1 MQEAVNMIIPHKIK
15 ILISISFINFLYS
28 NYYENL
34 FSLENKFEYR
44 LIEFS
49 LLESNHRDVFIL
61 NQPYSNELALK
72 LVEKSSIKVDRIL
85 DRFRYTK
92 KNKRNFRFSSKVGI
106 NNPKYDPYTNYKTYL
121 KLVALFD
128 FDNVLLFSSVDFDK
142 TLKDDNLFH
151 GDKNEWA
158 TVFIKDAYAVY
169 RKKGIEV
176 FGGRVSRNFGV
187 LNDFSSIL
195 SNYSYPFDHFG
206 FSLTKSNLK
215 FSFYTARLNNIRE
228 GIDLQ
233 GVVIENDFTTDGDT
247 LLNVMDTKRY
257 FAIQRLDF
265 KLSDNVQAALS
276 ASTVYGGPNQSF
288 ESEYLN
294 PLNIFYASQR
304 NSKIQMN
311 NLYQLNLLFK
321 NNLGSALYMDFLI
334 DDVIVNNEEGYKGS
348 DYKDNR
354 FALIVKFSKTN
365 LFFDKNLFFISYARI
380 WNETYLSYRNFENY
394 IFFNKSIGYPFNSYQ
409 SIKFSFT
416 NFSFKDFFNSIAISI
431 YQKGSNQ
438 ISSTEFFNESIQ
450 DFPSGEVIE
459 GTKVEI
465 DMRYAGPNNVDVFY
479 TYSLDSIDDMNNLST
494 HKFKLVY
501 NFQF

>member
-1 MQEAVNMIIPHKIK
+1 MR
-15 ILISISFINFLYS
+15 
-28 NYYENL
+28 L
-34 FSLENKFEYR
+34 F
-44 LIEFS
+44 
-49 LLESNHRDVFIL
+49 
-61 NQPYSNELALK
+61 
-72 LVEKSSIKVDRIL
+72 EKSNINVDRIL

-92 KNKRNFRFSSKVGI
+92 INKRNFRFSGKLGI
-106 NNPKYDPYTNYKTYL
+106 NNPKYDPHTNFKTYL
-121 KLVALFD
+121 KLQALFD

-158 TVFIKDAYAVY
+158 TVFIKNAYAVF

-176 FGGRVSRNFGV
+176 FGGRVSRNFGI
-187 LNDFSSIL
+187 LNEYSSIL

-215 FSFYTARLNNIRE
+215 FSFYTARLNNIQE
-228 GIDLQ
+228 GVDLQ
-233 GVVIENDFTTDGDT
+233 SVVIENDFTIEGDT

-265 KLSDNVQAALS
+265 KLSGNVQAALS

-288 ESEYLN
+288 EYEYLN
-294 PLNIFYASQR
+294 PMNIFYASQR
-304 NSKIQMN
+304 NSRIQMN

-321 NNLGSALYMDFLI
+321 NNSGSAVYIDFLI
-334 DDVIVNNEEGYKGS
+334 DDIIVNNEEGYNGS
-348 DYKDNR
+348 KYKDNR

-365 LFFDKNLFFISYARI
+365 LFFDKNLFSINYARV

-394 IFFNKSIGYPFNSYQ
+394 IFFNKSIGYPFNSYH
-409 SIKFSFT
+409 SIKLSLTDFRFE
-416 NFSFKDFFNSIAISI
+416 DFFNSIAISI
-431 YQKGSNQ
+431 YQKGSNE

-450 DFPSGEVIE
+450 DFPSGEVKE
-459 GTKVEI
+459 GIKFDI
-465 DMRYAGPNNVDVFY
+465 DIQYTGSNNVDLYY
-479 TYSLDSIDDMNNLST
+479 TYSLDMINDMDNLST

>member
-1 MQEAVNMIIPHKIK
+1 MR
-15 ILISISFINFLYS
+15 
-28 NYYENL
+28 L
-34 FSLENKFEYR
+34 F
-44 LIEFS
+44 
-49 LLESNHRDVFIL
+49 
-61 NQPYSNELALK
+61 
-72 LVEKSSIKVDRIL
+72 EKSNINVDRIL

-92 KNKRNFRFSSKVGI
+92 INKRNFRFSGKLGI
-106 NNPKYDPYTNYKTYL
+106 NNPKYDPHNNYKTYL
-121 KLVALFD
+121 KLQALFD

-158 TVFIKDAYAVY
+158 TVFIKNAYAVF

-176 FGGRVSRNFGV
+176 FGGRVSRNFGI
-187 LNDFSSIL
+187 LNEYSSIL

-215 FSFYTARLNNIRE
+215 FSFYTARLNNIQE
-228 GIDLQ
+228 GVDLQ
-233 GVVIENDFTTDGDT
+233 SVVIENDFTIEGDT

-265 KLSDNVQAALS
+265 KLSGNVQAALS

-288 ESEYLN
+288 EYEYLN
-294 PLNIFYASQR
+294 PMNIFYASQR
-304 NSKIQMN
+304 NSRIQMN

-321 NNLGSALYMDFLI
+321 NNSGSAVYIDFLI
-334 DDVIVNNEEGYKGS
+334 DDIIVNNEEGYNGS
-348 DYKDNR
+348 KYKDNR

-365 LFFDKNLFFISYARI
+365 LFFDKNLFSINYARV

-394 IFFNKSIGYPFNSYQ
+394 IFFNKSIGYPFNSYH
-409 SIKFSFT
+409 SIKLSLTDFRFE
-416 NFSFKDFFNSIAISI
+416 DFFNSIAISI
-431 YQKGSNQ
+431 YQKGSNE

-450 DFPSGEVIE
+450 DFPSGEVKE
-459 GTKVEI
+459 GIKFDI
-465 DMRYAGPNNVDVFY
+465 DIQYTGSNNVDLYY
-479 TYSLDSIDDMNNLST
+479 TFSLDMINDMDNLST

>member
-1 MQEAVNMIIPHKIK
+1 MR
-15 ILISISFINFLYS
+15 
-28 NYYENL
+28 L
-34 FSLENKFEYR
+34 F
-44 LIEFS
+44 
-49 LLESNHRDVFIL
+49 
-61 NQPYSNELALK
+61 
-72 LVEKSSIKVDRIL
+72 EKSNINVDRIL

-92 KNKRNFRFSSKVGI
+92 INKRNFRFSGKLGI
-106 NNPKYDPYTNYKTYL
+106 NNPKYDPHTNFKTYL
-121 KLVALFD
+121 KLQALFD

-158 TVFIKDAYAVY
+158 TVFIKNAYAVF

-176 FGGRVSRNFGV
+176 FGGRVSRNFGI
-187 LNDFSSIL
+187 LNEYSSIL

-215 FSFYTARLNNIRE
+215 FSFYTARLNNIQE
-228 GIDLQ
+228 GVDLQ
-233 GVVIENDFTTDGDT
+233 SVVIENDFTIEGDT

-265 KLSDNVQAALS
+265 KLSGNVQAALS

-288 ESEYLN
+288 EYEYLN
-294 PLNIFYASQR
+294 PMNIFYASQR
-304 NSKIQMN
+304 NSRIQMN

-321 NNLGSALYMDFLI
+321 NNSGSAVYIDFLI
-334 DDVIVNNEEGYKGS
+334 DDIIVNNEEGYNGS
-348 DYKDNR
+348 KYKDNR

-365 LFFDKNLFFISYARI
+365 LFFDKNLFSINYARV

-394 IFFNKSIGYPFNSYQ
+394 IFFNKSIGYPFNSYH
-409 SIKFSFT
+409 SIKLSLTDFRFE
-416 NFSFKDFFNSIAISI
+416 DFFNSIAISI
-431 YQKGSNQ
+431 YQKGSNE

-450 DFPSGEVIE
+450 DFPSGEVKE
-459 GTKVEI
+459 GIKFDI
-465 DMRYAGPNNVDVFY
+465 DIQYTGSNNVDLYY
-479 TYSLDSIDDMNNLST
+479 TFSLDMINDMDNLST